1 MRKFTFSFKSLLV
14 AAGLLLGGANSAW
27 ADEWQDIKSWNLT
40 ALTSA
45 ELSGYAW
52 LTNQN
57 NEGKT
62 FYINTAEGKPFSVT
76 DTESALYGLKFE
88 GNYSGGV
95 KGGFNTTS
103 SDAAS
108 RGFIF
113 GGGAGKITIPNLKA
127 GQKVVVTLKVNE
139 AISSSELSDI
149 TISGAAAPYT
159 STGIVK
165 ADGDVVIV
173 RSNATNYCQ
182 TITVQAPVVTETYDF
197 NAARTSSNVDCT
209 KNGDVSVNG
218 TGSGILVNA
227 NIEMNDRF
235 AAQGDDKWMIHKDN
249 ALYNANKGGRAFG
262 ILKLKAGDK
271 VALTFTEAEQITF
284 NGTPNVNESVDA
296 GDKVVSGTF
305 YTIKS
310 DGMLALSVAR
320 NKQISSVVIKT
331 VSPVLTKPTVS
342 FNSMVENEGLYYP
355 KYTFSSAEDGVKFY
369 DGDGNDITSGY
380 TFTSAGTQTVYAGK
394 DGRTNSA
401 KVSFSADKVG
411 MILAN
416 SVSASSLTGNIN
428 YNTGSVIAYNNDIA
442 GTWALPGINFEST
455 SWTYYTSNV
464 KPTSG
469 NRTLSCSVLNE
480 NRVAT
485 FKHKYY
491 STGNTIYD
499 YLTSSKNGYTF
510 SRSGKNYDEFQQYN
524 LYVMPSEQVSV
535 TIGSTGYSTFSS
547 PVPLNFAG
555 VSGLTAYVATSVADG
570 TVTLT
575 SVETAPANTGLVLKG
590 TAGQEYNIPVTNA
603 AVAPASNLLV
613 GCIVETPVAVDATS
627 GFNNYVLVI
636 EGGVAKF
643 QSLVDNGATIPAG
656 KAFLKNGAYGGGV
669 KALGVIFAGETAT
682 GVEAPVAAEAV
693 EDGIYYNLNGQQV
706 TKDYKGIVIVN
717 GTKFLNK

>member
-1 MRKFTFSFKSLLV
+1 MRKFTFFFKSLLV

-165 ADGDVVIV
+165 ADGDVVIA

-235 AAQGDDKWMIHKDN
+235 AAQGDNKWMIHKDN
-249 ALYNANKGGRAFG
+249 ALYNGNSGGRAFG

-271 VALTFTEAEQITF
+271 VALTFTEADQITF
-284 NGTPNVNESVDA
+284 NGTPNVNESVVA
-296 GDKVVSGTF
+296 GDKVVTGTF

-411 MILAN
+411 LILAN
-416 SVSASSLTGNIN
+416 SVNANSLTGTIN
-428 YNTGSVIAYNNDIA
+428 YSNGHVSAYSDGMA
-442 GTWALPGINFEST
+442 GTWAVPGINFEISD
-455 SWTYYTSNV
+455 WTYYTSNV
-464 KPTSG
+464 QPTKG
-469 NRTLSCSVLNE
+469 GRTLSCSVLNT
-480 NRVAT
+480 NRIAT
-485 FKHKYY
+485 VKRN
-491 STGNTIYD
+491 GNYD
-499 YLTSSKNGYTF
+499 YLTSTSNSVSYA
-510 SRSGKNYDEFQQYN
+510 RYDQFQQYD
-524 LYVMPSEQVSV
+524 LYVLPSEEVSV

-547 PVPLNFAG
+547 PVPLDFSG
-555 VSGLTAYVATSVADG
+555 VSGLTAYVAKEVDG
-570 TVTLT
+570 GNVTLT
-575 SVETAPANTGLVLKG
+575 SVTTAPANTGLVLKG
-590 TAGQEYNIPVTNA
+590 SPKEYSIPVTNA

-613 GCIVETPVAVDATS
+613 GCIVETVVAKDATS
-627 GFNNYVLVI
+627 GFNNYVMVM
-636 EGGVAKF
+636 EGAAATF
-643 QSLVDNGATIPAG
+643 QSLEDNGATIPAG
-656 KAFLKNGAYGGGV
+656 KAFLNTGAVGGGV
-669 KALGVIFAGETAT
+669 KAFGIVFADETAT
-682 GVEAPVAAEAV
+682 GVEAPEVAEA
-693 EDGIYYNLNGQQV
+693 EEEEEILYNTAGV
-706 TKDYKGIVIVN
+706 RVGKDYKGIVIN
-717 GTKFLNK
+717 QKGEKRLQK